1 MVVKCALCRA
11 WTHPTTHATASP
23 TDLCALGCGNAG
35 KRRRT
40 DSRSTEPPRSLPS
53 QAEPSRT
60 AVVQSSLAKEV
71 EDRNRSTTLRSLSV
85 AATHAQRTAHRRRGS
100 AAALSSAR
108 RRFAVRLGT
117 LQTTSNND
125 ASRTAPGRTNKNG
138 LIIARAWSAPPQIH
152 DRATNAGTFADVRV
166 VDARACRPWHWAVRN
181 ARRQHVAAR
190 EGVLVRSWA
199 DGTPSKATKIYL
211 SERA

>member
-85 AATHAQRTAHRRRGS
+85 AATHARTAQRTHRRRGS

-108 RRFAVRLGT
+108 RRFAVQLGT
-117 LQTTSNND
+117 LQATSNND

-138 LIIARAWSAPPQIH
+138 LIIARAWRAPPQIH

-166 VDARACRPWHWAVRN
+166 VDARACRPWHWAVR
-181 ARRQHVAAR
+181 
-190 EGVLVRSWA
+190 
-199 DGTPSKATKIYL
+199 KATRGSARGRSGALLGRWDTVQGDEDL
-211 SERA
+211 SI

>member
-117 LQTTSNND
+117 LQTKHPMT
-125 ASRTAPGRTNKNG
+125 RR
-138 LIIARAWSAPPQIH
+138 
-152 DRATNAGTFADVRV
+152 
-166 VDARACRPWHWAVRN
+166 
-181 ARRQHVAAR
+181 ARRRRRKSTTGRQMMQEPSQTCVSLTLAPAGH
-190 EGVLVRSWA
+190 
-199 DGTPSKATKIYL
+199 GTG
-211 SERA
+211 R